1 MGHNFVINPFLL
13 SFTHVECVFSLA
25 LFVLRCR
32 WWMYNTEVITFIQFQ
47 ILVAMWR
54 EHGQTVIPRQT
65 WGPVFSPWRKEIRT
79 HVSRQKLSRRSA
91 RKVIFLLFVLYFL
104 NVSVWA
110 CLSYYPRLFHIR
122 VFSRYFVKF
131 KNLMTFES
139 LQDLCTQGHS
149 EREGGVLWI
158 ITIF

>member
-1 MGHNFVINPFLL
+1 MINPFLL
-13 SFTHVECVFSLA
+13 SFSYVECVFSLA
-25 LFVLRCR
+25 FFVLRCR
-32 WWMYNTEVITFIQFQ
+32 WWMYNTAVIIFIQFQ

-79 HVSRQKLSRRSA
+79 RVSRQKLSRRSA
-91 RKVIFLLFVLYFL
+91 RKVMFLVFVLCFL

-110 CLSYYPRLFHIR
+110 CLSDYPRPFHIL
-122 VFSRYFVKF
+122 SRYFVKF

-149 EREGGVLWI
+149 EREGGSMNYNNFLAC
-158 ITIF
+158 FP